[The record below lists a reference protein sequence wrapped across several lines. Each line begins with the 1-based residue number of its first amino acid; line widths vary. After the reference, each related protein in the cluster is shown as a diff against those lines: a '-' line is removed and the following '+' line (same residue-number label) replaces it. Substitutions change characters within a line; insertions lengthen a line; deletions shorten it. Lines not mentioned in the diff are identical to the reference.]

1 MSPSQ
6 TYVHPDASEILL
18 PRVLYALSDPIRL
31 EMVRRLSLVE
41 EADSLDLADDL
52 PRSTLTYH
60 TRILRENGITFTR
73 SQGRS
78 CLISLR
84 ARDLN
89 DRFPGLLDSVLAG
102 LAADVSREDSA
113 S

>member
-1 MSPSQ
+1 M
-6 TYVHPDASEILL
+6 
-18 PRVLYALSDPIRL
+18 LYALSDPVRL
-31 EMVRRLSLVE
+31 EMVRRLASVE

-60 TRILRENGITFTR
+60 TRILRENGVTFTR

-84 ARDLN
+84 FDDAER
-89 DRFPGLLDSVLAG
+89 RFPGLLKSLIVSLEEEHAG
-102 LAADVSREDSA
+102 QGGVDRA
-113 S
+113 

>member
-1 MSPSQ
+1 MM
-6 TYVHPDASEILL
+6 ASASLL
-18 PRVLYALSDPIRL
+18 STDGAPIRGTL
-31 EMVRRLSLVE
+31 RRWGPLTLCMFSCMIIV
-41 EADSLDLADDL
+41 DDL